1 MACGRGHLRDHRAAL
16 LPGDAS
22 CTLCGVR
29 MQRLEPFV
37 ALLLIRQRPTHTA
50 GGGQHWALGAAVT
63 SLPSGVLA
71 MVCEAMM
78 KLESKLDVRPAR
90 LLRLCAGC
98 CSVGLLTR
106 QAACGR
112 RGTPR
117 IHSVRRT
124 ESECLLRR
132 CQCVRVGDCAFA
144 QHVRTWPFD
153 VCVCP
158 RCPRYAMV
166 LRCATRC
173 SLIAPP

>member
-1 MACGRGHLRDHRAAL
+1 MACGRGHLRDRRAAL

-71 MVCEAMM
+71 MVCEALM
-78 KLESKLDVRPAR
+78 KLESKLDVRPR

-98 CSVGLLTR
+98 CGWTAHETSSLWATGE
-106 QAACGR
+106 
-112 RGTPR
+112 PR

-124 ESECLLRR
+124 ESECLLRP
-132 CQCVRVGDCAFA
+132 CQCA
-144 QHVRTWPFD
+144 
-153 VCVCP
+153 CVC
-158 RCPRYAMV
+158 A
-166 LRCATRC
+166 
-173 SLIAPP
+173 